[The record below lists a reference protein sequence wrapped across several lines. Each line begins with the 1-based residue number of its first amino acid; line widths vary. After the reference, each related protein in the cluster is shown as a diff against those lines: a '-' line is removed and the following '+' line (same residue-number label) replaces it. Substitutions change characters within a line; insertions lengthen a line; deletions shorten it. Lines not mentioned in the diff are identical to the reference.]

1 MTRQTVVR
9 VFVTAVGGDL
19 GQSIVKALRCAEF
32 PLEIVGGD
40 IQSSHAGEAFV
51 ENCHQLPEAGASE
64 YVEKLSELAESRVD
78 VVIPASEPEIARLS
92 KLSTP
97 ARLPNGIPILCQSH
111 EWSSVHGDKLRSM
124 QALEHHVS
132 LAPFADASDHDAVAR
147 LVASV
152 GFPIVVKPRRSSGA
166 RNIRVVNSE
175 SEMERVLAD
184 QETAVAQAWLDDD
197 RGEYSV
203 AVHGRGEE
211 LVLLA
216 FRRSLG
222 SSGCSWYAETS
233 DSQAVLKYAT
243 EVAIAT
249 GLQGSSNIQ
258 IRHTNAGPRLLE
270 INPRYSS
277 LVAARAAAGFRDVEW
292 DLQQAL
298 GLPQLPLPTR
308 FQKLRFQRFF
318 HELIDIGAGYHAPAP
333 WAPRAHL

>member
-1 MTRQTVVR
+1 
-9 VFVTAVGGDL
+9 
-19 GQSIVKALRCAEF
+19 
-32 PLEIVGGD
+32 
-40 IQSSHAGEAFV
+40 
-51 ENCHQLPEAGASE
+51 
-64 YVEKLSELAESRVD
+64 
-78 VVIPASEPEIARLS
+78 
-92 KLSTP
+92 
-97 ARLPNGIPILCQSH
+97 
-111 EWSSVHGDKLRSM
+111 M

-147 LVASV
+147 LVASA
-152 GFPIVVKPRRSSGA
+152 GFPIVVKPRRSSGS
-166 RNIRVVNSE
+166 RNIRVFNSE

-216 FRRSLG
+216 FCRSLG
-222 SSGCSWYAETS
+222 SSGCSWYVETS
-233 DSQAVLKYAT
+233 DSQAVLKYAI

-308 FQKLRFQRFF
+308 FRKLRFQRFF